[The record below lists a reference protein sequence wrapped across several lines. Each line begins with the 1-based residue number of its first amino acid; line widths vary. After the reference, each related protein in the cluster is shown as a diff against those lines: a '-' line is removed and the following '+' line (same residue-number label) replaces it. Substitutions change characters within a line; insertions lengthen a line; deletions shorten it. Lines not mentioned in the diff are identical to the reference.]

1 MFGAVLSLK
10 NINLDNGYKTPILN
24 SWQKRIITTAWIT
37 YAAYYLCRVNISI
50 ALPALQDNLHLTK
63 GQAGLITTGFF
74 WAYAIG
80 QIINGR
86 LGDRMSPR
94 RLVCIGMLSSAAL
107 NLLFGSLTF
116 LPALIIVWMINGY
129 FQAMGWGPILR
140 TLANWLTPAQRTR
153 VSSLFG
159 SCFVVGNALTWLLTG
174 RLVATFGW
182 RAAFWVPACLMI
194 MIALGWYFFIRDEP
208 ADQSRARLEFA
219 EVPLVSFN
227 WSSLIADLFVS
238 LRRFW
243 SLVMACIFF
252 GFTFASLIVWLPT
265 YYVEVQKLGI
275 DSASVLST
283 LVPVA
288 GVFGTLL
295 IGGWIGRSWI
305 GQERIGLMIIL
316 IALAVSLILYPAVHG
331 GLMMSTLLL
340 GLIGAMAYGATSVLL
355 TTIPLVAGGAGEA
368 SSTAGLLDLTFNIGA
383 GLSGGIIG
391 LLLDKGGWNMVFLGQ
406 GLAVLLAAFSLLLQ
420 KKQKGVTL

>member
-1 MFGAVLSLK
+1 MTAISQSAITSV
-10 NINLDNGYKTPILN
+10 
-24 SWQKRIITTAWIT
+24 QRRIVVIGWIT
-37 YAAYYLCRVNISI
+37 YAAYYLGRVNISI
-50 ALPALQDNLHLTK
+50 ALPDLQNNLHFTK
-63 GQAGLITTGFF
+63 GQVGLITTGFF

-86 LGDRMSPR
+86 LGDLMSPR
-94 RLVCIGMLSSAAL
+94 RLVLIGMLSSAVL
-107 NLLFGSLTF
+107 NLLFGSLSF
-116 LPALIIVWMINGY
+116 LPALIIVWMFNGY

-140 TLANWLTPAQRTR
+140 TLANWLAPAQRTR

-174 RLVATFGW
+174 RLVANFGW
-182 RAAFWVPACLMI
+182 RAAFWVPASLMI
-194 MIALGWYFFIRDEP
+194 VFAFGWYLFARDTP
-208 ADQSRARLEFA
+208 TDKSQAPIKHNITSTT
-219 EVPLVSFN
+219 SFN

-243 SLVMACIFF
+243 ALVMACIFF

-265 YYVEVQKLGI
+265 YYVEVQKLDI

-288 GVFGTLL
+288 GIVGTLF
-295 IGGWIGRSWI
+295 IGGWIGRSWL
-305 GQERIGLMIIL
+305 GRETVGLMIIM
-316 IALAVSLILYPAVHG
+316 IALAASLTLYAFFPG
-331 GLMMSTLLL
+331 GLIISTLFLV
-340 GLIGAMAYGATSVLL
+340 LIGALAYGSTSVLL
-355 TTIPLVAGGAGEA
+355 TTIPLVVVGPTEA

-391 LLLDKGGWNMVFLGQ
+391 AILDTGGWSMVFLVQ
-406 GLAVLLAAFSLLLQ
+406 GGAVLLAAVSLLLLQ
-420 KKQKGVTL
+420 IRKGVTL